1 MHFNVC
7 SLTGSDPCPF
17 CGSTRIDIISIHAP
31 SPGATPEI
39 VKSYFAKLFQS
50 TLPHR
55 ERQMGKDTRN
65 KGFKFQSTLPH
76 RERQQNPLIFLPF
89 PSLFLRN
96 YTVSI
101 LTIQSHS
108 AKPPHNFPSYFPIPS
123 ANPSGD
129 LWVLG
134 IRTGAFRVCVFRQNA
149 VPYRWP
155 YVPAYANGFPGNRS
169 SFADRGLFSVSS

>member
-1 MHFNVC
+1 MPIRYCF
-7 SLTGSDPCPF
+7 
-17 CGSTRIDIISIHAP
+17 IKMISIHAP
-31 SPGATPEI
+31 SPGATVLTLKLI
-39 VKSYFAKLFQS
+39 SGKKLFQS

-55 ERQMGKDTRN
+55 ERQPCKISDSSWYG
-65 KGFKFQSTLPH
+65 FQSTLPH
-76 RERQQNPLIFLPF
+76 RERPQNPPIFLPF

-108 AKPPHNFPSYFPIPS
+108 SKPPHNFPSYFPISS

-155 YVPAYANGFPGNRS
+155 YVPAYANGFSGNRS